1 MTIRSPIVLGVALC
15 VSGCAIN
22 PQTGQPEVAA
32 SAKTQFNS
40 IFNNE
45 DPCSNN
51 DRNIGIAIGAV
62 AGGVIGYLAHG
73 AKGAA
78 AGVVIGAGGGF
89 LVGHALDA
97 RRCEL
102 YRIAQAN
109 GLKLASAPITQAK
122 SGGANSTD
130 KPATVGLDV
139 QLENKSDEFV
149 AGTAELTPQA
159 RKYLA
164 QIANQYSPKTLMA
177 ALPSNA
183 TPEQRAQAGSH
194 KVLIVGHTDENDSSL
209 GADPATLSQ
218 QRAKAVAKVF
228 VDQGVPVQNMFYQG
242 AGDTLPI
249 APNTTNLGREE
260 NQRVQIVDVPT
271 EADLQQFLSARTA
284 DPANYRF
291 ANLNTASSQETSL
304 GERTNTVTPTAPTHA
319 TTGKTTIKARS
330 KPTTVAKTG
339 NPGNIKTEV
348 SASPRAAPTAAPA
361 SVAPSQAAAG
371 ASDEGSGYDFG
382 GTPTAGGG
390 IPVRLGSA
398 PAKSSSFSLISN
410 ANAGSPT
417 TLNSCL
423 GDRPHVASA
432 VRNLATDQALNVRD
446 YLPGFYGAPWA
457 AGLGGNL
464 IALLDV
470 RVPSDA
476 GSPVPEPELKIYKDY
491 IGNVSQ
497 KPSYSARVPV
507 NVYRGS
513 DATLYRVFVSGPM
526 HCIDLVVPVSKPRA
540 TGNVYYTN
548 RSVNYTASGNF
559 ALR

>member
-1 MTIRSPIVLGVALC
+1 MTIRSPIALGVALC

-32 SAKTQFNS
+32 SVKTQFNS
-40 IFNNE
+40 IFNSE

-51 DRNIGIAIGAV
+51 DRNIGIAVGVV
-62 AGGVIGYLAHG
+62 AGGVIGYLADG
-73 AKGAA
+73 AKGAVAGA
-78 AGVVIGAGGGF
+78 AIGAGGGF

-109 GLKLASAPITQAK
+109 GLKLASAPITQGKPNAG
-122 SGGANSTD
+122 SAD
-130 KPATVGLDV
+130 KPTTVGLDV

-149 AGTAELTPQA
+149 AGSAELTPQA
-159 RKYLA
+159 RKYLS

-177 ALPSNA
+177 ALPPDA
-183 TPEQRAQAGSH
+183 TAEQRAQASGR

-209 GADPATLSQ
+209 GVDVASLSQ

-228 VDQGVPVQNMFYQG
+228 ADQGVPVQNIFYQG
-242 AGDTLPI
+242 AGDTLPV
-249 APNTTNLGREE
+249 APNGTDQGREE

-291 ANLNTASSQETSL
+291 ANASTTSIQEPSSVARKNSVASASPDHSATAKQ
-304 GERTNTVTPTAPTHA
+304 PAKP
-319 TTGKTTIKARS
+319 RS
-330 KPTTVAKTG
+330 KPVAVAKSNNAASAKTETNADQSAASNGTAAVAPQQQTTVT
-339 NPGNIKTEV
+339 
-348 SASPRAAPTAAPA
+348 ASD
-361 SVAPSQAAAG
+361 AG
-371 ASDEGSGYDFG
+371 ASGYNFG
-382 GTPTAGGG
+382 GTPTAGSG
-390 IPVRLGSA
+390 IPVRLGSS
-398 PAKSSSFSLISN
+398 PARSSFSLISN
-410 ANAGSPT
+410 ANAGAPM

-432 VRNLATDQALNVRD
+432 VRNLATGQVLNVRD

-457 AGLGGNL
+457 AGMGGNL
-464 IALLDV
+464 VALLDV

-476 GSPVPEPELKIYKDY
+476 GSPVPQPELKIYKDY
-491 IGNVSQ
+491 TGNVSQ

-513 DATLYRVFVSGPM
+513 DATLYRVFVDGPM
-526 HCIDLVVPVSKPRA
+526 QCMDLVVPLSKPRA

-548 RSVNYTASGNF
+548 RSVDYTASGNF

>member
-1 MTIRSPIVLGVALC
+1 MTIRSPIALGVALC

-32 SAKTQFNS
+32 SVKTQFNS
-40 IFNNE
+40 IFDSE

-51 DRNIGIAIGAV
+51 DRNIGIAVGAV

-73 AKGAA
+73 AKGMA
-78 AGVVIGAGGGF
+78 AGAVIGAGGGF
-89 LVGHALDA
+89 LVGRALDS

-109 GLKLASAPITQAK
+109 GLKLASTPITQAK
-122 SGGANSTD
+122 PDPGSAD

-149 AGTAELTPQA
+149 AGSAELTPQA

-177 ALPSNA
+177 ALPPDA
-183 TPEQRAQAGSH
+183 TPEQRAQANGR
-194 KVLIVGHTDENDSSL
+194 KVLIVGHIDENDSSL
-209 GADPATLSQ
+209 AADAATLSQ
-218 QRAKAVAKVF
+218 QRAKAVAKIF
-228 VDQGVPVQNMFYQG
+228 VDQGVPVQNIFYQG

-249 APNTTNLGREE
+249 APNATDQGREE

-271 EADLQQFLSARTA
+271 EADLQQFLSARTT

-291 ANLNTASSQETSL
+291 ANANTASLEEPSPVERKIRVASTSPDHAATRQQA
-304 GERTNTVTPTAPTHA
+304 GEP
-319 TTGKTTIKARS
+319 RS
-330 KPTTVAKTG
+330 KPVAVAKSGNTG
-339 NPGNIKTEV
+339 STKTESGLNQPV
-348 SASPRAAPTAAPA
+348 ASNGAPA
-361 SVAPSQAAAG
+361 ATPQLRATAT
-371 ASDEGSGYDFG
+371 ASDAASGYNFG

-390 IPVRLGSA
+390 IPVRLGSTS
-398 PAKSSSFSLISN
+398 AKSSAFRLISN
-410 ANAGSPT
+410 ANASSPM
-417 TLNSCL
+417 TLSSCL

-432 VRNLATDQALNVRD
+432 VRNLATDQVLNVRD

-457 AGLGGNL
+457 AGLSGNL
-464 IALLDV
+464 VALLDV

-476 GSPVPEPELKIYKDY
+476 GSPVPHPELKIYKDY
-491 IGNVSQ
+491 TGNVSQ

-513 DATLYRVFVSGPM
+513 DATLYRVFVGGPM
-526 HCIDLVVPVSKPRA
+526 QCMDLVVPLSQPRA

-548 RSVNYTASGNF
+548 RSVDYTASGNF